1 MELRLPFYLAAVFC
15 LFVAVLLEVGA
26 SELFTKLTMG
36 AESRET
42 PGFAINFL
50 ALIDGIIL
58 YSMVWNVL
66 SLILPQGITGRAQGC
81 ITLILSF
88 FALLGTIALILFA
101 FGLLMLMI
109 GLLVAVPF
117 GTIAYLAAWGHFAR
131 GAAAATLTLAMLLK
145 IAFLVLA
152 VLAHQRFLQNKGLL
166 VLIGLSMGLTWV
178 IGFVHAFLP
187 IILVSIGDT
196 LLALVIAIIA
206 AIWLLLLLIG
216 SIVATIKAILSLRR
230 VG

>member
-117 GTIAYLAAWGHFAR
+117 GTIAYLAA
-131 GAAAATLTLAMLLK
+131 
-145 IAFLVLA
+145 
-152 VLAHQRFLQNKGLL
+152 
-166 VLIGLSMGLTWV
+166 
-178 IGFVHAFLP
+178 
-187 IILVSIGDT
+187 
-196 LLALVIAIIA
+196 
-206 AIWLLLLLIG
+206 
-216 SIVATIKAILSLRR
+216 
-230 VG
+230 